1 MVEAWC
7 LLYNQATGKPYCL
20 RRVKVNKRELKKTI
34 GKHIDLVADGS
45 SVVAGYLMFLL
56 FFVLAMHPVVFAG
69 LLI

>member
-1 MVEAWC
+1 M
-7 LLYNQATGKPYCL
+7 
-20 RRVKVNKRELKKTI
+20 NKRELKKTI